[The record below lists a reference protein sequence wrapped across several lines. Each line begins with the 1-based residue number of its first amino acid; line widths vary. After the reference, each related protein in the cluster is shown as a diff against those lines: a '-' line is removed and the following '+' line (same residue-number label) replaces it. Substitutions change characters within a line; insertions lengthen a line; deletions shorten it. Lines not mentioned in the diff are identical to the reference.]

1 MSGIQRNTGTRRN
14 VIRSKC
20 NLEEPIVENDN
31 EKTRKNKQD
40 LDRIR
45 QILRDI
51 ADKLA
56 RANKS
61 LKNSQPHV
69 SSAHSKRAE
78 DAAEKLRSALEQ
90 LKKSRKEASLNNL
103 DGAAC
108 ELPKKRSMQPE
119 QTGEYGLPVFRGDF
133 VSADEERRLTGLP
146 PITDDEIASTNW
158 DDIWNHIQ
166 QFIGCK
172 KIFLCQS

>member
-1 MSGIQRNTGTRRN
+1 
-14 VIRSKC
+14 
-20 NLEEPIVENDN
+20 VESDN

-61 LKNSQPHV
+61 LKNSQPNV

-78 DAAEKLRSALEQ
+78 EAAEKLRNALEQ
-90 LKKSRKEASLNNL
+90 LKKSRKEASLSKL

-108 ELPKKRSMQPE
+108 ELPQKRAHQPK
-119 QTGEYGLPVFRGDF
+119 QTGANGLPVFKGDF
-133 VSADEERRLTGLP
+133 VSADEEQRLTGLP
-146 PITDDEIASTNW
+146 PITDDEIANTNW
-158 DDIWNHIQ
+158 DDIWNQI
-166 QFIGCK
+166 
-172 KIFLCQS
+172 